1 MGITYKNENNAAR
14 NIEPIFTRQRTKYRS
29 YRSSEFENSECNSFK
44 IDISRISARLNSTE
58 SNLSEYLKYLN
69 GDSSD
74 ITESTNLN
82 DGLSYSINGVKFLLD
97 NNSPSLEDLEL
108 DTVSKMGSR
117 VFRLMNK
124 ISRLEKE

>member
-29 YRSSEFENSECNSFK
+29 YRSSEFENSECSSFK